1 MFTLFTFAMLSVSA
15 VKKLFHTFFIPWT
28 NVCTY
33 FLIYVG
39 ALLTPI
45 VAKPFL
51 KDSEVESTL
60 IGNGTMFDV
69 TELELENNGF
79 WTIKSL
85 YPLIFMI
92 MVLPVP
98 GFIFYFIQ
106 VVFNV
111 IYASVITLSPTGF
124 LNIYES
130 RWVGGFWCLE
140 HLNQYHS
147 DFFYFQFLYY
157 RNRKN
162 HKIWEYE

>member
-1 MFTLFTFAMLSVSA
+1 MLTIIGLNLLLSRNAMHRSCLWILPWRLPFCSQSAFDKDMDRNWSKYLSLCLHSSLLLCYRWVQW
-15 VKKLFHTFFIPWT
+15 KKLFHTFFIPWT
-28 NVCTY
+28 NVCIY

-69 TELELENNGF
+69 TELELENTGF

-111 IYASVITLSPTGF
+111 I
-124 LNIYES
+124 
-130 RWVGGFWCLE
+130 
-140 HLNQYHS
+140 
-147 DFFYFQFLYY
+147 
-157 RNRKN
+157 
-162 HKIWEYE
+162 

>member
-1 MFTLFTFAMLSVSA
+1 MFTLFTFAMLLVSA
-15 VKKLFHTFFIPWT
+15 VKKNISHFFIPWT
-28 NVCTY
+28 NVCTFY

-69 TELELENNGF
+69 TELEVENTGF

-111 IYASVITLSPTGF
+111 I
-124 LNIYES
+124 
-130 RWVGGFWCLE
+130 
-140 HLNQYHS
+140 
-147 DFFYFQFLYY
+147 
-157 RNRKN
+157 
-162 HKIWEYE
+162 